1 MILLQKIFSLSTL
14 TLLIALSL
22 SGIAAWYSIVG
33 LTAIFAA
40 AVVPVIIMGAALEAA
55 KVVTTMWLHKFWK
68 DSGILIKLYLIPA
81 VIVLAVITSM
91 GIFGFLSKAHLEQ
104 AKPAGNNIAKI
115 ERIDLQ
121 VAREKRTIQDSEK
134 IISQLDQTVQVLMD
148 AQRIRGPDG
157 ALAVRKSQQEERDN
171 LTTTINE
178 AQAKI
183 DKLEDEK
190 FELNIAV
197 RDLKLEVGPIK
208 YVAAL
213 IYEDAESNLENAIRI
228 VILLLVVV
236 FDPLALC
243 LVIAGLKAREIE
255 YAEIERKALEKIE
268 AKEIKAPVLPEPL
281 IESTKCFKCGT
292 ELLDAPGIGLFCP
305 NKECDVFDGP
315 LEPEESVTEEP
326 LEEHT
331 KCGTPEC
338 CGTCDT
344 AEITDT
350 DSIEIQQQD
359 EPKESTGVIQFDP
372 EEEIKKKE
380 VPVQEI
386 YIEPA
391 AFSIETTEPTE
402 LIEDNKPTFQE
413 IDGGYII
420 YEDKLVK
427 KEALKEM
434 RPDLFVVRADSQQAI
449 NTSFGSQFPKTAHK
463 GDTFVRVD
471 ILPNKVF
478 KFDGARWIE
487 INKTNTDSYLFDK
500 EYIKYL
506 IDKLSKGEYDIELLS
521 DNERFQIEEYLKT
534 SGE

>member
-1 MILLQKIFSLSTL
+1 MTLLRKIFSLSTL

-55 KVVTTMWLHKFWK
+55 KVITTMWLHRFWEG
-68 DSGILIKLYLIPA
+68 SGILIKLYLIPA
-81 VIVLAVITSM
+81 VMVLAVITSM

-104 AKPAGNNIAKI
+104 SKPAGNNVAKI

-121 VAREKRTIQDSEK
+121 VVREKRTIQDSEK
-134 IISQLDQTVQVLMD
+134 IIAQLDQTVQVLMD

-171 LTTTINE
+171 LTKTIND

-183 DKLEDEK
+183 DTLEDEK

-243 LVIAGLKAREIE
+243 LVIAALKAREIE
-255 YAEIERKALEKIE
+255 YAEIEKQALEKKE
-268 AKEIKAPVLPEPL
+268 AKVTVVPEPV
-281 IESTKCFKCGT
+281 IESEKCFKCGT
-292 ELLDAPGIGLFCP
+292 ELLYAPGIGMFCP

-315 LEPEESVTEEP
+315 LAPEESITEEP
-326 LEEHT
+326 VEEHT

-344 AEITDT
+344 AEIRDT
-350 DSIEIQQQD
+350 DHQD
-359 EPKESTGVIQFDP
+359 EPDKTGGVIQFDP
-372 EEEIKKKE
+372 EEEVKKKE
-380 VPVQEI
+380 VPVEEA
-386 YIEPA
+386 YIEPTSFSVDA
-391 AFSIETTEPTE
+391 AEPTK

-413 IDGGYII
+413 IDGGYVI
-420 YEDKLVK
+420 YENKSIK
-427 KEALKEM
+427 KEALKEI
-434 RPDLFVVRADSQQAI
+434 RPDLFVVRADSQQSI
-449 NTSFGSQFPKTAHK
+449 NTSFGTQFPKTAHK

-487 INKTNTDSYLFDK
+487 INKINTDSYLFDK

-506 IDKLSKGEYDIELLS
+506 IDKLSRGEYDIELLS

>member
-1 MILLQKIFSLSTL
+1 MTLLRKVFSLSTL

-22 SGIAAWYSIVG
+22 SGIAAWYSIIG

-40 AVVPVIIMGAALEAA
+40 AAVPVIIMGAALETA
-55 KVVTTMWLHKFWK
+55 KVVTTMWLHKFWNG
-68 DSGILIKLYLIPA
+68 SGLLLKLYLIPA
-81 VIVLAVITSM
+81 VVVLALITSM

-104 AKPAGNNIAKI
+104 AKPAGNNVAKI

-121 VAREKRTIQDSEK
+121 ITREKRTIQDSEK
-134 IISQLDQTVQVLMD
+134 IIAQLDQTVQVLMD
-148 AQRIRGPDG
+148 NQRIRGPDG
-157 ALAVRKSQQEERDN
+157 ALAVRKSQQAERDN
-171 LTTTINE
+171 LSSTINA
-178 AQAKI
+178 AQEQV

-197 RDLKLEVGPIK
+197 RDLQLEVGPIK
-208 YVAAL
+208 YVASL
-213 IYEDAESNLENAIRI
+213 IYEDAESNLENAVRI

-243 LVIAGLKAREIE
+243 LVIASLKAREIE
-255 YAEIERKALEKIE
+255 YAELERKALEKKE
-268 AKEIKAPVLPEPL
+268 AKLEASVLPESLP
-281 IESTKCFKCGT
+281 EVQNCFKCGT

-315 LEPEESVTEEP
+315 LEPEEIIEEEP
-326 LEEHT
+326 LEHT

-350 DSIEIQQQD
+350 DHQD
-359 EPKESTGVIQFDP
+359 EPNKEGGVIQFYP
-372 EEEIKKKE
+372 EEEVKKKE
-380 VPVQEI
+380 LPAEEV
-386 YIEPA
+386 YIEPTT
-391 AFSIETTEPTE
+391 FSIEATEPTK

-434 RPDLFVVRADSQQAI
+434 RPDLFVVRADSQAI
-449 NTSFGSQFPKTAHK
+449 NTSFGTQFPKTAHK

-487 INKTNTDSYLFDK
+487 INKLNTDSYLFDR

-506 IDKLSKGEYDIELLS
+506 IDKLSNGEYDIELLS
-521 DNERFQIEEYLKT
+521 DNERFQIEEYLKA
-534 SGE
+534 SGQ